1 MNSRLSRLF
10 LGAHGDIWRIGA
22 AVLAAAFMLF
32 ITELAYQSQS
42 DKLGTL
48 VKMGQARLSLT
59 YAMQRVTD
67 AESGKRG
74 YLLVGG
80 QDYLEPY
87 VRASND
93 VRVALREI
101 HALDHGSGESS
112 LQPMQL
118 KMDLLFEEKLAEMQE
133 VLRRHDSGNREA
145 ALDMVRSGI
154 GREIMQRM
162 RQAFDANMAHR
173 NQLIAD
179 GLSEIQDLL
188 LLGRIGIAAMTVL
201 SLLILVLLIRQSRQ
215 LMNER
220 EGQRKALLHEK
231 DRLEQEVQHR
241 TSDLRDLARHLQTA
255 REDER
260 ARLARDLHDELG
272 ALLTTAKL
280 DVAVLRP
287 RIQQNLPELLPK
299 VTHLTDALNQGI
311 ALKRRII
318 EDLCPSSLR
327 TLGLTASLEALLH
340 DTGKVSGLKI
350 EQDLDAVNLSAD
362 DQLTVYRVVQEALTN
377 ALKYAQ
383 ARHVRVRL
391 IAQDGQAVASIED
404 DGIGFDPDTS
414 RLGRHGLRGMRF
426 RVEASGGELSLTSAP
441 GQGTRIVARLPLQA
455 PTETDARTDDGEASQ
470 ADT

>member
-42 DKLGTL
+42 DRLSTL
-48 VKMGQARLSLT
+48 VKMGKARLSLT
-59 YAMQRVTD
+59 YAMQRITD

-101 HALDHGSGESS
+101 HALDHDSGESS
-112 LQPMQL
+112 LPPMQM
-118 KMDLLFEEKLAEMQE
+118 KMDLIFEEKLAEMQE
-133 VLRRHDSGNREA
+133 VLRRHDSGNHEA

-173 NQLIAD
+173 NQLIAE
-179 GLSEIQDLL
+179 GLSEIHDLL

-201 SLLILVLLIRQSRQ
+201 SLLILVLLIRQGRQ
-215 LMNER
+215 LMLER
-220 EGQRKALLHEK
+220 EAQRKALMHEK
-231 DRLEQEVQHR
+231 GRLEQEVERR

-287 RIQQNLPELLPK
+287 RIQQNMPEMLPK
-299 VTHLTDALNQGI
+299 VSHLTDALNQGI

-327 TLGLTASLEALLH
+327 TLGLAASLEALLH
-340 DTGKVSGLKI
+340 DTGKVSGLQI
-350 EQDLDAVNLSAD
+350 EQDLQAVELSAD
-362 DQLTVYRVVQEALTN
+362 DQLTVYRVVQEAITN

-383 ARHVRVRL
+383 ARHLRVRL
-391 IAQDGQAVASIED
+391 IAQGQQAVASIED

-441 GQGTRIVARLPLQA
+441 GQGTCIVARLPLLSA
-455 PTETDARTDDGEASQ
+455 ACADAQGSV
-470 ADT
+470 

>member
-1 MNSRLSRLF
+1 MKSRLSRLF

-22 AVLAAAFMLF
+22 AVLAATFMLF

-42 DKLGTL
+42 DSLSTL
-48 VKMGQARLSLT
+48 AKMGKARLSLT
-59 YAMQRVTD
+59 YAMQRITD

-101 HALDHGSGESS
+101 HALDHASGERS
-112 LQPMQL
+112 LPPMQL

-133 VLRRHDSGNREA
+133 VLRRHDSGNHEA

-162 RQAFDANMAHR
+162 RSSFDANMAQR
-173 NQLIAD
+173 NQLIAA
-179 GLSEIQDLL
+179 GLTEIQDLL
-188 LLGRIGIAAMTVL
+188 FLGRIGIAAMTVL
-201 SLLILVLLIRQSRQ
+201 SLLILVLLIRQGRQ
-215 LMNER
+215 LMSER

-231 DRLEQEVQHR
+231 GRLEQEVQRR

-287 RIQQNLPELLPK
+287 RIQQHMPEMLPK
-299 VTHLTDALNQGI
+299 ISHLTDALNQGI

-327 TLGLTASLEALLH
+327 TLGLAASLEALLH
-340 DTGKVSGLKI
+340 DTSKVSGLKI
-350 EQDLDAVNLSAD
+350 EQDLQCVRLSAD

-377 ALKYAQ
+377 TLKYAQ
-383 ARHVRVRL
+383 AQHVRVRL
-391 IAQDGQAVASIED
+391 MAQGDLAIASIED
-404 DGIGFDPDTS
+404 DGIGFDPETS

-441 GQGTRIVARLPLQA
+441 GQGTHIVARLPQLTGA
-455 PTETDARTDDGEASQ
+455 EGRA
-470 ADT
+470 

>member
-1 MNSRLSRLF
+1 MKSRLSRLF
-10 LGAHGDIWRIGA
+10 LGAHGDMWRIGA
-22 AVLAAAFMLF
+22 AVLAAAFMLL
-32 ITELAYQSQS
+32 IIELAYQSQS
-42 DKLGTL
+42 NKLGTL
-48 VKMGQARLSLT
+48 AKMGKARLSLT
-59 YAMQRVTD
+59 YAMQRITD

-101 HALDHGSGESS
+101 HALDHASGEPS
-112 LQPMQL
+112 LPPMQL
-118 KMDLLFEEKLAEMQE
+118 KLDLLFEEKLAEMQE

-162 RQAFDANMAHR
+162 RLAFDANMAHR
-173 NQLIAD
+173 NQLVAE
-179 GLSEIQDLL
+179 GLVEIQELL

-201 SLLILVLLIRQSRQ
+201 SLLILVLLIRQGRQ
-215 LMNER
+215 LMIER
-220 EGQRKALLHEK
+220 EEQRRALLHEK
-231 DRLEQEVQHR
+231 DRLEQEVQRR

-299 VTHLTDALNQGI
+299 VTHLTEALNQGI

-327 TLGLTASLEALLH
+327 TLGLAASLEALLH

-350 EQDLDAVNLSAD
+350 EQDLEAVDLSAD

-377 ALKYAQ
+377 TLKYAQ

-391 IAQDGQAVASIED
+391 FAQGHQAVASIED

-426 RVEASGGELSLTSAP
+426 RVEASGGELSLTSCP
-441 GQGTRIVARLPLQA
+441 GQGTRIEARLPLQLS
-455 PTETDARTDDGEASQ
+455 PDAGDRHSD
-470 ADT
+470 

>member
-1 MNSRLSRLF
+1 MNSRFSRLF

-48 VKMGQARLSLT
+48 VKMGKARLTLT

-101 HALDHGSGESS
+101 HALDHDSGEAS
-112 LQPMQL
+112 LPPMQL
-118 KMDLLFEEKLAEMQE
+118 KLDNVFEEKLAEMQE
-133 VLRRHDSGNREA
+133 VLRRYDSGNREA
-145 ALDMVRSGI
+145 AIDMVRSGI

-162 RQAFDANMAHR
+162 RQMFDDNMAHR
-173 NQLIAD
+173 NQLIAN
-179 GLSEIQDLL
+179 GLTEIQDLL

-201 SLLILVLLIRQSRQ
+201 SVLILILLIRQGRQ
-215 LMNER
+215 LMLER
-220 EGQRKALLHEK
+220 EAQRKSLLHEK
-231 DRLEQEVQHR
+231 ERLAQEVERR
-241 TSDLRDLARHLQTA
+241 TRDLRDLAKHLQTA

-280 DVAVLRP
+280 DATVLRP
-287 RIQQNLPELLPK
+287 RIQQNLPELVPK
-299 VTHLTDALNQGI
+299 LALLTDALNQGI

-327 TLGLTASLEALLH
+327 TLGLTPSLEALLH
-340 DTGKVSGLKI
+340 DTGRSSGLQI
-350 EQDLDAVNLSAD
+350 EHTLESVELSPD

-377 ALKYAQ
+377 TLKYAQ
-383 ARHVRVRL
+383 AKRVSVRVV
-391 IAQDGQAVASIED
+391 AAETQAVVSITD
-404 DGIGFDPDTS
+404 DGIGFDPETS
-414 RLGRHGLRGMRF
+414 RLGRHGLTGMRF
-426 RVEASGGELSLTSAP
+426 RVEASGGELTLVSAP
-441 GQGTRIVARLPLQA
+441 GQGTRIVARLPLLATTEAA
-455 PTETDARTDDGEASQ
+455 PTT
-470 ADT
+470 

>member
-1 MNSRLSRLF
+1 MNTRLSRLF
-10 LGAHGDIWRIGA
+10 LGVHGDIWRIGA
-22 AVLAAAFMLF
+22 AVLAATFMLC

-42 DKLGTL
+42 NKLATL
-48 VKMGQARLSLT
+48 AKMGKARLTLT
-59 YAMQRVTD
+59 YAMQRITD

-101 HALDHGSGESS
+101 HALDHASGEST
-112 LQPMQL
+112 LPPMQL
-118 KMDLLFEEKLAEMQE
+118 KLDLIFEERLAEMQE
-133 VLRRHDSGNREA
+133 VMRRHESGSHEA
-145 ALDMVRSGI
+145 SLDMVRSGI

-162 RQAFDANMAHR
+162 RQTFDANMAHR
-173 NQLIAD
+173 NRLIAE
-179 GLSEIQDLL
+179 GLTEIEELL

-201 SLLILVLLIRQSRQ
+201 SLLILVLLIRQGRQ
-215 LMNER
+215 LMQER

-231 DRLEQEVQHR
+231 DRLEQEVLRR

-287 RIQQNLPELLPK
+287 RIQQSLPELLPK
-299 VTHLTDALNQGI
+299 IGHLTDALNQGI

-327 TLGLTASLEALLH
+327 TLGLVASLEALLH
-340 DTGKVSGLKI
+340 DMGKASGLKI
-350 EQDLDAVNLSAD
+350 EQDLHCVDLSAD

-377 ALKYAQ
+377 TLKYAQ
-383 ARHVRVRL
+383 ARQVRVRL
-391 IAQDGQAVASIED
+391 IAEAGQAVASIED
-404 DGIGFDPDTS
+404 DGIGFDPDAS

-426 RVEASGGELSLTSAP
+426 RVEASGGELSLTSAS
-441 GQGTRIVARLPLQA
+441 GQGTRIVARLPLQ
-455 PTETDARTDDGEASQ
+455 TDAPSHDRACLDTASN
-470 ADT
+470 A

>member
-1 MNSRLSRLF
+1 M
-10 LGAHGDIWRIGA
+10 WRIGA
-22 AVLAAAFMLF
+22 AVVAAAFMLI

-42 DKLGTL
+42 DKLATL
-48 VKMGQARLSLT
+48 VKMGKARLALT
-59 YAMQRVTD
+59 YAMQRITD

-80 QDYLEPY
+80 KDYLEPY

-101 HALDHGSGESS
+101 HALDQASGDPT
-112 LQPMQL
+112 LPPMQM

-133 VLRRHDSGNREA
+133 VLRRHESGNHEA

-154 GREIMQRM
+154 GREIMQHM
-162 RQAFDANMAHR
+162 RQTFDANLTQR
-173 NQLIAD
+173 NELIAE
-179 GLSEIQDLL
+179 GLNEIQELL

-201 SLLILVLLIRQSRQ
+201 SLLILVLLIRQGRE

-220 EGQRKALLHEK
+220 ESQRKALLHEK
-231 DRLEQEVQHR
+231 DRLEQEVQRR

-260 ARLARDLHDELG
+260 ERLARDLHDELG

-287 RIQQNLPELLPK
+287 RIQQNMPEMLPK
-299 VTHLTDALNQGI
+299 VTHLTEALNQGI

-327 TLGLTASLEALLH
+327 TLGLPASLEALLH
-340 DTGKVSGLKI
+340 DTAKVSGLKI
-350 EQDLDAVNLSAD
+350 EQALQAVDLSAD

-377 ALKYAQ
+377 TLKYAQ
-383 ARHVRVRL
+383 AQHVRVRL
-391 IAQDGQAVASIED
+391 LPQGDQAMVSIED
-404 DGIGFDPDTS
+404 DGIGFDTETS
-414 RLGRHGLRGMRF
+414 RLGRHGLRGMHF
-426 RVEASGGELSLTSAP
+426 RVEASGGELSLTSSP
-441 GQGTRIVARLPLQA
+441 GQGTQIVARLPLRTTND
-455 PTETDARTDDGEASQ
+455 TETSA
-470 ADT
+470 

>member
-10 LGAHGDIWRIGA
+10 LGAHGDIWRIA
-22 AVLAAAFMLF
+22 AAMLAGAFMLF

-42 DKLGTL
+42 DKLSTL
-48 VKMGQARLSLT
+48 AKMGKARLTLT
-59 YAMQRVTD
+59 YAMQRLTD

-101 HALDHGSGESS
+101 HALDHASGERS
-112 LQPMQL
+112 LPALQL
-118 KMDLLFEEKLAEMQE
+118 KLDLIFEEKLSEMQE

-145 ALDMVRSGI
+145 AIDMVRSGI

-173 NQLIAD
+173 NQLVAD
-179 GLSEIQDLL
+179 GLTEIQKLL

-201 SLLILVLLIRQSRQ
+201 SLLILLLLIRQGRQ
-215 LMNER
+215 LMHER
-220 EGQRKALLHEK
+220 ENQRKALLNEK
-231 DRLEQEVQHR
+231 DRLEQEVEHR

-299 VTHLTDALNQGI
+299 IAHLTDALNQGI

-327 TLGLTASLEALLH
+327 TLGLAASLEALLH
-340 DTGKVSGLKI
+340 DTGKVSGLQI
-350 EQDLDAVNLSAD
+350 EQDLQAVALSAD
-362 DQLTVYRVVQEALTN
+362 DQLTVYRVVQEAITN

-383 ARHVRVRL
+383 ARHLRVRL
-391 IAQDGQAVASIED
+391 LEQGTQAVVSIAD
-404 DGIGFDPDTS
+404 DGIGFDPDNS

-441 GQGTRIVARLPLQA
+441 GQGTCIVARLSLL
-455 PTETDARTDDGEASQ
+455 PTVDADPQGKA
-470 ADT
+470 

>member
-22 AVLAAAFMLF
+22 AVVAAAFMLF
-32 ITELAYQSQS
+32 ITEMAYQSQS
-42 DKLGTL
+42 DKLATL
-48 VKMGQARLSLT
+48 AKMGKARLALT
-59 YAMQRVTD
+59 YAMQRITD

-80 QDYLEPY
+80 KDYLEPY

-93 VRVALREI
+93 VRVALRNI
-101 HALDHGSGESS
+101 HALDHASGEPS
-112 LQPMQL
+112 LPPMQL
-118 KMDLLFEEKLAEMQE
+118 KMDLIFEEKLAEMQE
-133 VLRRHDSGNREA
+133 VLRRHDSGNHEA

-162 RQAFDANMAHR
+162 RLSFDANMAHR

-179 GLSEIQDLL
+179 GLTEIQELL

-201 SLLILVLLIRQSRQ
+201 SLLILVLLIRQGRQ
-215 LMNER
+215 LMSER
-220 EGQRKALLHEK
+220 EDQRKALLHEK
-231 DRLEQEVQHR
+231 DRLEQEVQRR

-280 DVAVLRP
+280 DVAVVRP
-287 RIQQNLPELLPK
+287 RIQQHMPEMLPK
-299 VTHLTDALNQGI
+299 ISHLTDALNQGI

-327 TLGLTASLEALLH
+327 TLGLAASLEALLH

-350 EQDLDAVNLSAD
+350 EQDLQPVELSAD
-362 DQLTVYRVVQEALTN
+362 DQLTLYRVVQEAITN
-377 ALKYAQ
+377 TLKYAQ
-383 ARHVRVRL
+383 ATHVRVRL
-391 IAQDGQAVASIED
+391 LAQGDQAVASIED
-404 DGIGFDPDTS
+404 DGIGFDPETS

-441 GQGTRIVARLPLQA
+441 GQGTRIVAQLPLKADAPGDEGQA
-455 PTETDARTDDGEASQ
+455 
-470 ADT
+470 

>member
-1 MNSRLSRLF
+1 MKSRLSRLF
-10 LGAHGDIWRIGA
+10 LGAHGDMWRIGA
-22 AVLAAAFMLF
+22 AVLAAAFMLL
-32 ITELAYQSQS
+32 IIELAYQSQS
-42 DKLGTL
+42 NKLGTL
-48 VKMGQARLSLT
+48 AKMGKARLSLT
-59 YAMQRVTD
+59 YAMQRITD

-101 HALDHGSGESS
+101 HALDHASGEPS
-112 LQPMQL
+112 LPPMQL
-118 KMDLLFEEKLAEMQE
+118 KLDLLFEEKLAEMQE

-162 RQAFDANMAHR
+162 RLAFDANMAHR
-173 NQLIAD
+173 NQLVAE
-179 GLSEIQDLL
+179 GLVEIQELL

-201 SLLILVLLIRQSRQ
+201 SLLILVLLIRQGRQ
-215 LMNER
+215 LMIER
-220 EGQRKALLHEK
+220 EEQRRALLHEK
-231 DRLEQEVQHR
+231 DRLEQEVQRR

-299 VTHLTDALNQGI
+299 VTHLTEALNQGI

-327 TLGLTASLEALLH
+327 TLGLAASLEALLH

-350 EQDLDAVNLSAD
+350 EQDLETVDLSAD

-377 ALKYAQ
+377 TLKYAQ

-391 IAQDGQAVASIED
+391 FAQGHQAVASIED

-426 RVEASGGELSLTSAP
+426 RVEASGGELSLTSCP
-441 GQGTRIVARLPLQA
+441 GQGTRIEARLPLQLS
-455 PTETDARTDDGEASQ
+455 PDAGDRHSD
-470 ADT
+470 

>member
-10 LGAHGDIWRIGA
+10 LGAHGDIWRITA

-42 DKLGTL
+42 DKLTTL
-48 VKMGQARLSLT
+48 AKMGKARLTLT

-87 VRASND
+87 TRASND

-101 HALDHGSGESS
+101 HALDHASGEAS
-112 LQPMQL
+112 LPPMQL
-118 KMDLLFEEKLAEMQE
+118 KLDLMFEEKLAEMQE
-133 VLRRHDSGNREA
+133 VLRRHDGGNREA

-162 RQAFDANMAHR
+162 RQSFDDNLAHR
-173 NQLIAD
+173 NQLISE
-179 GLSEIQDLL
+179 GLTEIQELL

-201 SLLILVLLIRQSRQ
+201 SLLILVLLIRQGRQ
-215 LMNER
+215 LMDER
-220 EGQRKALLHEK
+220 EAQRKALLHEK
-231 DRLEQEVQHR
+231 SHLEQEVQRR
-241 TSDLRDLARHLQTA
+241 TSDLRDLAKHLQTA

-287 RIQQNLPELLPK
+287 RIQQDQPELLPK
-299 VTHLTDALNQGI
+299 IAHLTDALNQGI

-327 TLGLTASLEALLH
+327 TLGLEASLEALLH
-340 DTGKVSGLKI
+340 DAGKVSGLRI
-350 EQDLDAVNLSAD
+350 EHELQAVRLSPD

-377 ALKYAQ
+377 TIKYAQ
-383 ARHVRVRL
+383 AKGVTVRL
-391 IAQDGQAVASIED
+391 AATAEQAEVSIAD

-414 RLGRHGLRGMRF
+414 RLGRHGLLGMRF

-441 GQGTRIVARLPLQA
+441 GQGTRIVARLPLQ
-455 PTETDARTDDGEASQ
+455 TSCEADSPEQ
-470 ADT
+470 PAAQT

>member
-1 MNSRLSRLF
+1 M
-10 LGAHGDIWRIGA
+10 GA
-22 AVLAAAFMLF
+22 AVLAAAFMLI

-48 VKMGQARLSLT
+48 AKMGKARLTLT

-93 VRVALREI
+93 VRVALRDI
-101 HALDHGSGESS
+101 HALDHASGERS
-112 LQPMQL
+112 LPPLQRQI
-118 KMDLLFEEKLAEMQE
+118 DLIFEEKLAEMQE

-145 ALDMVRSGI
+145 AIDMVRSGI

-162 RQAFDANMAHR
+162 REAFEANMAHR
-173 NQLIAD
+173 NQLIAE
-179 GLSEIQDLL
+179 GLTEIQELL

-201 SLLILVLLIRQSRQ
+201 SLLILVLLIRQGRQ
-215 LMNER
+215 LMRER
-220 EGQRKALLHEK
+220 EAQRTSLLHEK
-231 DRLEQEVQHR
+231 DRLEQEVQRR

-280 DVAVLRP
+280 DVAVVRP
-287 RIQQNLPELLPK
+287 RIQQSLPELLPK
-299 VTHLTDALNQGI
+299 ISHLTDALNQGI

-327 TLGLTASLEALLH
+327 TLGLAASLEALLH
-340 DTGKVSGLKI
+340 DTGKVSGLQI
-350 EQDLDAVNLSAD
+350 EQDLQAVRLSAD
-362 DQLTVYRVVQEALTN
+362 DQLTVYRVVQEAITN
-377 ALKYAQ
+377 TLKYAQ
-383 ARHVRVRL
+383 ARHLRVRL
-391 IAQDGQAVASIED
+391 IEHGAQAVVSIED

-441 GQGTRIVARLPLQA
+441 GQGTNIEARLPLLNTA
-455 PTETDARTDDGEASQ
+455 EAGEPEQ
-470 ADT
+470 GLV

>member
-1 MNSRLSRLF
+1 MKSRLSRLF
-10 LGAHGDIWRIGA
+10 LGAHGDMWRIGA
-22 AVLAAAFMLF
+22 AVVAATFMLF
-32 ITELAYQSQS
+32 ITEMAYQSQS
-42 DKLGTL
+42 NRLSTL
-48 VKMGQARLSLT
+48 AKMGKARLSLT
-59 YAMQRVTD
+59 YAMQRITD

-101 HALDHGSGESS
+101 HSLDHGSGEAS
-112 LQPMQL
+112 LPPMQL

-162 RQAFDANMAHR
+162 RLAFDANMAHR

-179 GLSEIQDLL
+179 GLVEIQELL

-201 SLLILVLLIRQSRQ
+201 SLLILVLLIRQGRQ
-215 LMNER
+215 LMSER
-220 EGQRKALLHEK
+220 EAQRKALLHEK
-231 DRLEQEVQHR
+231 DRLEQEVQRR

-287 RIQQNLPELLPK
+287 RIQQNMPEMLSK
-299 VTHLTDALNQGI
+299 ISHLTDALNQGI

-318 EDLCPSSLR
+318 EDLCPYSLR
-327 TLGLTASLEALLH
+327 TLGLAASLEALLH
-340 DTGKVSGLKI
+340 DTAKVSGLKI
-350 EQDLDAVNLSAD
+350 EQELHCVHLSAD

-377 ALKYAQ
+377 TLKYAQ
-383 ARHVRVRL
+383 AQHVRVRL
-391 IAQDGQAVASIED
+391 LAQGDRAVASIED
-404 DGIGFDPDTS
+404 DGIGFDPETS
-414 RLGRHGLRGMRF
+414 RLGRHGLRGMHF

-441 GQGTRIVARLPLQA
+441 GQGTCIVARLPMQA
-455 PTETDARTDDGEASQ
+455 AAEPVACLTPQGSA
-470 ADT
+470 

>member
-22 AVLAAAFMLF
+22 AVVAAAFMLF
-32 ITELAYQSQS
+32 ITEMAYQSQS
-42 DKLGTL
+42 NRLNTL
-48 VKMGQARLSLT
+48 TKMGKARLTLT
-59 YAMQRVTD
+59 YAMQRITD

-80 QDYLEPY
+80 KDYLEPY

-93 VRVALREI
+93 VRVALRDI
-101 HALDHGSGESS
+101 HSLDHASGEPS
-112 LQPMQL
+112 LPPMQL
-118 KMDLLFEEKLAEMQE
+118 KMDLIFEEKLSEMQE
-133 VLRRHDSGNREA
+133 VLRRHDSGNHEA

-162 RQAFDANMAHR
+162 RLSFDTNMAHR
-173 NQLIAD
+173 NRLIAEGQSD
-179 GLSEIQDLL
+179 IRELL

-201 SLLILVLLIRQSRQ
+201 SLLILVLLIRQGRQ
-215 LMNER
+215 LMSER
-220 EGQRKALLHEK
+220 EEQRKALLHEK
-231 DRLEQEVQHR
+231 DRLEQEVQRR

-280 DVAVLRP
+280 DVAVVRP
-287 RIQQNLPELLPK
+287 RIQQHLPEMLPK
-299 VTHLTDALNQGI
+299 ISHLTDALNQGI

-327 TLGLTASLEALLH
+327 TLGLAASLEALLH

-350 EQDLDAVNLSAD
+350 EQDLQCVDLSAD

-377 ALKYAQ
+377 TLKYAQ
-383 ARHVRVRL
+383 ATHVRVRL
-391 IAQDGQAVASIED
+391 IAQGPQALVSIED
-404 DGIGFDPDTS
+404 DGIGFDPQTS

-426 RVEASGGELSLTSAP
+426 RVEASGGDLSLTSAP
-441 GQGTRIVARLPLQA
+441 GQGTHIVARLPLQ
-455 PTETDARTDDGEASQ
+455 TNTDGDQGSPSCEHGA
-470 ADT
+470 

>member
-1 MNSRLSRLF
+1 M
-10 LGAHGDIWRIGA
+10 WRIAA
-22 AVLAAAFMLF
+22 AVLAAAFMLL
-32 ITELAYQSQS
+32 ITEMAYQSQS
-42 DKLGTL
+42 EQLSTL
-48 VKMGQARLSLT
+48 AKMGKARLTLT

-101 HALDHGSGESS
+101 HALDHASGEAS
-112 LQPMQL
+112 LPSMQL
-118 KMDLLFEEKLAEMQE
+118 KLDQLFDEKLAEMQE

-145 ALDMVRSGI
+145 AIDMVRSGI

-162 RQAFDANMAHR
+162 RDEFDVNMAHR
-173 NQLIAD
+173 NRLVTQ
-179 GLSEIQDLL
+179 GLDDIQELL

-201 SLLILVLLIRQSRQ
+201 SLLILILLIRQGRQ
-215 LMNER
+215 LMIER
-220 EGQRKALLHEK
+220 EAQRTSLLHEK
-231 DRLEQEVQHR
+231 DRLEQEVQRR

-327 TLGLTASLEALLH
+327 TLGLAASLEALLH
-340 DTGKVSGLKI
+340 DTGKVSGLHI
-350 EQDLDAVNLSAD
+350 EQDLQAPSLSAD
-362 DQLTVYRVVQEALTN
+362 DQLTVYRVVQEAITN

-383 ARHVRVRL
+383 ATCLRVRL
-391 IAQDGQAVASIED
+391 LEQGAHAVISIED

-426 RVEASGGELSLTSAP
+426 RVEASGGELSLSSAP
-441 GQGTRIVARLPLQA
+441 GHGTCITARLPLLPTEQAEAKPNQGLGAQA
-455 PTETDARTDDGEASQ
+455 PGAM
-470 ADT
+470 

>member
-1 MNSRLSRLF
+1 MNSKLSRLF

-42 DKLGTL
+42 DKLDTL
-48 VKMGQARLSLT
+48 AKMGKARLTLT
-59 YAMQRVTD
+59 YAMQRATD

-101 HALDHGSGESS
+101 HALDHASGERS
-112 LQPMQL
+112 LPPLQL
-118 KMDLLFEEKLAEMQE
+118 KLDQVFEEKLAEMQE

-145 ALDMVRSGI
+145 AIDMVRSGI

-162 RQAFDANMAHR
+162 RLAFDANMAHR

-179 GLSEIQDLL
+179 GLAEIQELL

-201 SLLILVLLIRQSRQ
+201 SLLILILLIRMGRQ
-215 LMNER
+215 LMSER
-220 EGQRKALLHEK
+220 EAQRTSLLHEK
-231 DRLEQEVQHR
+231 DRLEQEVQRR

-299 VTHLTDALNQGI
+299 IGHLTDALNQGI

-327 TLGLTASLEALLH
+327 TLGLAASLEALLH
-340 DTGKVSGLKI
+340 DTGKVSGLLI
-350 EQDLDAVNLSAD
+350 EQDLQTVELSAD
-362 DQLTVYRVVQEALTN
+362 DQLTVYRVVQEAITN
-377 ALKYAQ
+377 TLKYAQ
-383 ARHVRVRL
+383 ARHLRVRL
-391 IAQDGQAVASIED
+391 QAQGPHAVVCIED
-404 DGIGFDPDTS
+404 DGIGFEPDTS

-441 GQGTRIVARLPLQA
+441 GQGTCIVARLPLLTTA
-455 PTETDARTDDGEASQ
+455 DA
-470 ADT
+470 